1 MASLVVGSPT
11 PPTPSPLADAAYG
24 SSLEAQLSEMQQHTL
39 DEAAHTAGCIAALAA
54 ELAAC
59 EAESIVSREA
69 LRFEN
74 TRLRDDN
81 AMLRG
86 AVHRLHL
93 QLLCASADVQTLRA
107 EVRSAEEAG
116 AAESASAQRL
126 QHSSVRVAE
135 SRRQQDAHARGEV
148 ERCRG

>member
-1 MASLVVGSPT
+1 
-11 PPTPSPLADAAYG
+11 
-24 SSLEAQLSEMQQHTL
+24 
-39 DEAAHTAGCIAALAA
+39 
-54 ELAAC
+54 
-59 EAESIVSREA
+59 
-69 LRFEN
+69 
-74 TRLRDDN
+74 
-81 AMLRG
+81 MLRG

-135 SRRQQDAHARGEV
+135 SRRQQDTHARAFEASLLSAEPRRV
-148 ERCRG
+148 LRGSSRRSRLAGPT